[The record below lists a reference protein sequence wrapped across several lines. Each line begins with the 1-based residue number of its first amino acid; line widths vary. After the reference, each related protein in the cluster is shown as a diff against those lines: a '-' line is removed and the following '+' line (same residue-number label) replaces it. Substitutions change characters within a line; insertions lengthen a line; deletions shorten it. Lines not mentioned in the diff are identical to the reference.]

1 MAMKH
6 MIGWALAVI
15 LCMGLAVGCDNKKED
30 VSAAPPEMSQPP
42 MFPEESVPLA
52 EPAPAPAPVDVA
64 AEPAP
69 APAPAPKESYAKPK
83 APRTY
88 VVQKGDTLQKIS
100 DKFYGTNHKW
110 KKIQQANKGVDP
122 KKLQVGTK
130 LTIPD

>member
-1 MAMKH
+1 MKR
-6 MIGWALAVI
+6 MIGWALAVT

-30 VSAAPPEMSQPP
+30 VSAAPPADNEKP
-42 MFPEESVPLA
+42 MFPESSVPVA
-52 EPAPAPAPVDVA
+52 EPAPAPTPADTY

-88 VVQKGDTLQKIS
+88 VVQKNDTLQKIS
-100 DKFYGTNHKW
+100 MKFYNTNHKW
-110 KKIQQANKGVDP
+110 KKILEANKGIDP
-122 KKLQVGTK
+122 NKLKVGTK

>member
-1 MAMKH
+1 MKN

-15 LCMGLAVGCDNKKED
+15 LCMGLAVGCNNKKED
-30 VSAAPPEMSQPP
+30 VSAAPPESSQPP
-42 MFPEESVPLA
+42 MFPEESVPKA
-52 EPAPAPAPVDVA
+52 EPAPAPAPVDVV

-100 DKFYGTNHKW
+100 MKFYDTN
-110 KKIQQANKGVDP
+110 KKVNKIYEANKNVIKD
-122 KKLQVGTK
+122 KNKLKIGTK